1 MTFWPRGRRDKPAE
15 SLAVAPGQPATPR
28 LAVVEMW
35 TAETR
40 ITVGVDLGDGRLSD
54 LLNGGPILRVVRFE
68 VPPPEGTSSIELRA
82 DHVWRDLDVEAV
94 LLAFPPPQT
103 TDPRRRLHRPRQ
115 LIEFQV
121 GPYDVSGTVHIPPG
135 AQAAGFLQRQGGRFE
150 PVTRAAIRDRRADLH
165 EQRVDVVL
173 VNLHQ
178 LVTMHDVGLADS
190 AEIEVDEAPEPQV
203 PSA

>member
-1 MTFWPRGRRDKPAE
+1 
-15 SLAVAPGQPATPR
+15 
-28 LAVVEMW
+28 MW
-35 TAETR
+35 TADNR

-54 LLNGGPILRVVRFE
+54 LLNSGPIVRVVRFDAA
-68 VPPPEGTSSIELRA
+68 PPEGASSIELRA
-82 DHVWRDLDVEAV
+82 DDVWRDLDVEGV

-115 LIEFQV
+115 LIELQV

-150 PVTRAAIRDRRADLH
+150 PVTRAAIRDRRADLF

-178 LVTMHDVGLADS
+178 LATMHDIGLADS
-190 AEIEVDEAPEPQV
+190 VDSDLDEAAEPQT
-203 PSA
+203 PNA

>member
-1 MTFWPRGRRDKPAE
+1 
-15 SLAVAPGQPATPR
+15 
-28 LAVVEMW
+28 MW
-35 TAETR
+35 TADNR
-40 ITVGVDLGDGRLSD
+40 IMVGVDLGDGRLSD
-54 LLNGGPILRVVRFE
+54 LLNGSPILRVVRFE
-68 VPPPEGTSSIELRA
+68 VAPPEGTSSIELRA

-94 LLAFPPPQT
+94 LLAFPPPQA
-103 TDPRRRLHRPRQ
+103 TDPHRRLHRPRQ

-165 EQRVDVVL
+165 EDRVDVVL

-178 LVTMHDVGLADS
+178 LASMHDVGLADS
-190 AEIEVDEAPEPQV
+190 AEVELDETAEPQA
-203 PSA
+203 PGA